1 MSRPF
6 RDRCV
11 RVMKDNDYKTFPP
24 RFEEEIENEA
34 KRVAKKLKEEPLLLG
49 ALLAKLVEE
58 RENTNRLLKTLIAR
72 LEAIERK
79 LGMEE
84 EKEIILSEIDEV
96 LMGFV
101 KESGKV
107 TAEDV
112 QKKFNYKGKNAASQR
127 LNRLY
132 EAGLLKKKQAGKKV
146 YYFI

>member
-1 MSRPF
+1 MSWHLH
-6 RDRCV
+6 DSSV
-11 RVMKDNDYKTFPP
+11 RVMKDNDYKTFHP

-34 KRVAKKLKEEPLLLG
+34 KRVAKKLKEEPLLMA

-58 RENTNRLLKTLIAR
+58 RENTNRLIKTLVAR
-72 LEAIERK
+72 LEGIERRLATK
-79 LGMEE
+79 EPGGM
-84 EKEIILSEIDEV
+84 ILSEIDEA

-101 KESGKV
+101 KKSGKA

-112 QKKFNYKGKNAASQR
+112 QKKFNYKGRNAASQR

-146 YYFI
+146 YYFV